1 MGHACLQDP
10 RDSSRDLSE
19 AIFSVTDSL
28 PFKEIGA
35 AWQTISAT
43 SLKSEVQVVLGALP
57 ANFSFFPYAESLM
70 TTTSSLATLG
80 TPSNNKSAGWICAH
94 VCLLGSPS
102 DTTTTAAYA
111 VPLPTLGRQ
120 TALGWS

>member
-80 TPSNNKSAGWICAH
+80 TPSNKSAGWICAH
-94 VCLLGSPS
+94 VCLLGPPS
-102 DTTTTAAYA
+102 DTTTAACA

-120 TALGWS
+120 TALDWS